1 MTQGAHLVRRLGAL
15 DIVLIV
21 IGSVIGS
28 GIFRTPAVVAQR
40 APDTALILTAWI
52 AGGVI
57 ALFGAFVLGELGARR
72 PDDCGMYAYFRDA
85 FHPIVGF
92 AFGWSGL
99 LASYSGG
106 VAAAAVLFAGY
117 FITLTGFTIAPAA
130 VAAIALGIL
139 AALNSLGVRQGASFQ
154 NGMTI
159 LKLGAVSAIII
170 AGFIARPGVS
180 PQPSVAPAA
189 SSAFGQLSIALV
201 PVLFAYAGATVAN
214 FMAAE
219 TKDAARVLPLG
230 LTAGMIVVAFVYVLV
245 NLACIRVLGVGGLA
259 HTDVPATAVFSDVV
273 GRTGTQIAAIA
284 IALTTL
290 AYMSNRLLTLPR
302 LYHAMAA
309 DGLFFR
315 AVAWIDPRTK
325 VPTIAV
331 FLTALVAIVIALS
344 AGYGHILNYVIAVV
358 SAFNGLLGLA
368 LFVIRA
374 RDRASGL
381 PDGGGFRVPLHPV
394 STVVFIAASWGVAIA
409 TCVAYPID
417 GLMGLAIVLSAV
429 PIYLLWKRGRVAQGA
444 RA

>member
-1 MTQGAHLVRRLGAL
+1 LVRRLGTF
-15 DIVLIV
+15 DIALIV

-28 GIFRTPAVVAQR
+28 GIFRTPAVVAHR
-40 APDTALILTAWI
+40 APDTALIITAWV
-52 AGGVI
+52 AGGAI

-72 PDDCGMYAYFRDA
+72 PDDCGMYAYLRDA

-106 VAAAAVLFAGY
+106 VAAAAILFAGY
-117 FITLTGFTIAPAA
+117 FISLTRVTIAPAL
-130 VAAIALGIL
+130 VAAAALAIL
-139 AALNSLGVRQGASFQ
+139 AALNALGVRQGTSFQ
-154 NGMTI
+154 NGLTI
-159 LKLGAVSAIII
+159 LKLGAVSAIIV
-170 AGFIARPGVS
+170 AGFVAPPSVS
-180 PQPSVAPAA
+180 PQPQVAPPA
-189 SSAFGQLSIALV
+189 SSAFGLLSVALV

-230 LTAGMIVVAFVYVLV
+230 LTIGMIVVAFVYVLV
-245 NLACIRVLGVGGLA
+245 NVACIRVLGVAGLA
-259 HTDVPATAVFSDVV
+259 KTDVPATAVLSDVV
-273 GRTGTQIAAIA
+273 GRTGTQLAAIA
-284 IALTTL
+284 IAVTTL
-290 AYMSNRLLTLPR
+290 GYMSNRLLTLPR

-331 FLTALVAIVIALS
+331 FLTALVAMAIALS
-344 AGYGHILNYVIAVV
+344 AGYGHILNYVIAVI
-358 SAFNGLLGLA
+358 SAFNGLLGVA

-374 RDRASGL
+374 RDGAPGL
-381 PDGGGFRVPLHPV
+381 PDYGGFRVPLHPF
-394 STVVFIAASWGVAIA
+394 STVAFIAASWGVAIA
-409 TCVAYPID
+409 TCVAYPVD

-429 PIYLLWKRGRVAQGA
+429 PIYLLWKRGRFPQGRPA
-444 RA
+444 